1 MAYPCEPSEERGQF
15 RGDVNKLNQA
25 VATQS
30 HIRARR
36 AGFFSDVVSV
46 AIRALRS
53 IPRDPEAIYPAL
65 IIPVF
70 FYAINVGALQDMAE
84 RIPGLDYKAFQLPVA
99 IIFAVTGI
107 SRAVTLVT
115 DIQTGYFD
123 RLSLTP
129 VSRLALLLGLTVADF
144 TLVVALTIPVIIIG
158 FVVGVS
164 FESGALGLL
173 LFILLSGLW
182 GLVFTGFPYAI
193 ALKTG
198 NPAAVNSS
206 FLLFFPF
213 VFLTTVFVPREA
225 MTGWLATVATYNP
238 VTYLLDALRS
248 LIVTGWDAEALA
260 KGIACIAGVGVVS
273 GTLALTSLIGRTR
286 RK

>member
-1 MAYPCEPSEERGQF
+1 M
-15 RGDVNKLNQA
+15 NQA
-25 VATQS
+25 AVSSSKPQ
-30 HIRARR
+30 IRARR
-36 AGFFSDVVSV
+36 AGFFADVVSV

-65 IIPVF
+65 LIPVF
-70 FYAINVGALQDMAE
+70 FYAINIGALQDVAE
-84 RIPGLDYKAFQLPVA
+84 RIPGIDYKAFQLPVA

-129 VSRLALLLGLTVADF
+129 INRLAMLLGLTVADF
-144 TLVVALTIPVIIIG
+144 ALVVALTLPVVAIG
-158 FVVGVS
+158 FIVGVR
-164 FESGALGLL
+164 FESGLLGLL
-173 LFILLSGLW
+173 LFVLLSGCW
-182 GLVFTGFPYAI
+182 GLAFTGFGYAI
-193 ALKTG
+193 AFKTG

-225 MTGWLATVATYNP
+225 MTGWLAVIAAFNP
-238 VTYLLDALRS
+238 VTYLLDGLRS
-248 LIVTGWDAEALA
+248 LISVGWDAQALLGSVA
-260 KGIACIAGVGVVS
+260 AIVGVGLVS
-273 GTLALTSLIGRTR
+273 GTLALAALRGRTR
-286 RK
+286 RR

>member
-1 MAYPCEPSEERGQF
+1 MNPATAANRT
-15 RGDVNKLNQA
+15 A
-25 VATQS
+25 VQ
-30 HIRARR
+30 ARR
-36 AGFFSDVVSV
+36 AGFFRDVISV

-65 IIPVF
+65 VIPVF
-70 FYAINVGALQDMAE
+70 FYAINIGALQDMAE
-84 RIPGLDYKAFQLPVA
+84 NIPGLDYKAFQLPVA

-123 RLSLTP
+123 RLALTP
-129 VSRLALLLGLTVADF
+129 VNRLALLLGLTVADF
-144 TLVVALTIPVIIIG
+144 TLVVALTLPVIIIG
-158 FVVGVS
+158 VIVGVT
-164 FESGALGLL
+164 FASGFLGML
-173 LFILLSGLW
+173 LFILLAGLW

-193 ALKTG
+193 AFKTG

-213 VFLTTVFVPREA
+213 VFLTTVFVPKEA
-225 MTGWLATVATYNP
+225 MTGWLATVATFNP

-248 LIVTGWDAEALA
+248 LIVTGWDAQALLR
-260 KGIACIAGVGVVS
+260 GILCIAGVGVVS
-273 GTLALTSLIGRTR
+273 GTLALTALRGRTR
-286 RK
+286 RS